1 MTQVRGAPAPGWAVR
16 DSSMTRF
23 HVRLALAAALI
34 AAVVSLCEGR
44 DAAPVQAPAPTT
56 AGTKAIASS
65 AALST
70 PWPHRIIAVGDL
82 HGDLAHT
89 RESLRLVDVID
100 ASDHWAAGN
109 ATFVQ
114 IGDVMDG
121 GDDVRAILDLLR
133 NLEREAAAAGG
144 RAIELIGNH
153 ETYSLVGDQASVS
166 ARDMASFGG
175 EEARRAAFSQTGEYG
190 AWLRTHKAVVIV
202 DDIVFVHG
210 GLTPEMAKLGVDA
223 LNAGVLGY
231 LNGGPPSPFLDRR
244 NGPLYFLGYLEAP
257 TTDACSR
264 LDEAL
269 QTLGARRMVV
279 GHTPSD
285 DGLMVAPCGG
295 HLIGI
300 DTGISDP
307 YGIHSS
313 VLEIMNGDA
322 WAVYP
327 GGRIDLPD
335 PR

>member
-1 MTQVRGAPAPGWAVR
+1 
-16 DSSMTRF
+16 MTRRR
-23 HVRLALAAALI
+23 VRFALIAVLI

-44 DAAPVQAPAPTT
+44 EAAPIQAPAPAT
-56 AGTKAIASS
+56 AGTEAVASS

-70 PWPHRIIAVGDL
+70 PWPHRIVAVGDL

-114 IGDVMDG
+114 IGDVMDCG
-121 GDDVRAILDLLR
+121 NGVRAILDLLR
-133 NLEREAAAAGG
+133 NLEKEAAAAGG
-144 RAIELIGNH
+144 RAVELIGNH
-153 ETYSLVGDQASVS
+153 ETFNLVGDQASAS
-166 ARDMASFGG
+166 AVDMASFGG
-175 EEARRAAFSQTGEYG
+175 EEARRALFSQTGEYG
-190 AWLRTHKAVVIV
+190 AWLRTHKTIVIV
-202 DDIVFVHG
+202 DDTVFVHG
-210 GLTPEMAKLGVDA
+210 GITPEMATLGVDA
-223 LNAGVLGY
+223 LNAGVLAY
-231 LNGGPPSPFLDRR
+231 LNGGPLSPFLDRQ
-244 NGPLYFLGYLEAP
+244 NGPLWFRGYIQAP
-257 TTDACSR
+257 TPETCSR
-264 LDEAL
+264 LDQAL
-269 QTLGARRMVV
+269 RILGARRMVV

-313 VLEIMNGDA
+313 ALEIMNGDA